1 MHKGNLI
8 NLGEILIKT
17 ERNYKKNGNK
27 RGSSLN
33 FNAEFRI
40 KLYFVVIQEF
50 LCVFLFF
57 LFSPWKFMGNC
68 VFYFFDF
75 FHPVPSSCTYR
86 CLYSLDSRREL
97 SLHLFRVTCT
107 TTWRVPCARECD
119 AANFQIEK
127 LSDNSRTTTTPSKK
141 ITSPELKYTLC
152 LVFYVN

>member
-1 MHKGNLI
+1 MEGSTLEEGVHMHKGNLI

-17 ERNYKKNGNK
+17 ERNYKKNDNK

-50 LCVFLFF
+50 LCVFPFF
-57 LFSPWKFMGNC
+57 LFSPWEFMGNG

-86 CLYSLDSRREL
+86 CWYSLECSRGEL
-97 SLHLFRVTCT
+97 SPHFFHATCT
-107 TTWRVPCARECD
+107 TMWRVPRARECD
-119 AANFQIEK
+119 A
-127 LSDNSRTTTTPSKK
+127 RK
-141 ITSPELKYTLC
+141 IS
-152 LVFYVN
+152 N

>member
-8 NLGEILIKT
+8 NLGKILIKT
-17 ERNYKKNGNK
+17 ERNYKKNDNK

-57 LFSPWKFMGNC
+57 LFSPWEFMGNG

-75 FHPVPSSCTYR
+75 FHPVPSSCTYYDVGTR
-86 CLYSLDSRREL
+86 
-97 SLHLFRVTCT
+97 
-107 TTWRVPCARECD
+107 WNAREVNFRPISSMSRARARRCG
-119 AANFQIEK
+119 ACHAHANVTRAKFQIEK
-127 LSDNSRTTTTPSKK
+127 LSDNSRTTTTP
-141 ITSPELKYTLC
+141 
-152 LVFYVN
+152 